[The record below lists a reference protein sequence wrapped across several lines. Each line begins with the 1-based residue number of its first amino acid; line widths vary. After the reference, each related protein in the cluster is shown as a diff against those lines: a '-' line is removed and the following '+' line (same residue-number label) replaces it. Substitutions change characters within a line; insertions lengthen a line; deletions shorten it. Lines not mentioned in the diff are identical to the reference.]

1 MKPVLLKEHL
11 SLLLL
16 LSLTVMLV
24 MTGESMLTA
33 ALPEIEHEFSVP
45 GTFGSWILPIVLLV
59 GAAASP
65 FVGTAGDRYGYKR
78 LLMVCLLI
86 YCGGLFGGLFAPD
99 IWVLLFS
106 RAMQGAGIAAFPLGY
121 AIIREQLPGTL
132 AETGIGVISAMYG
145 AGTFIGVISGSFITG
160 FFSWRMTYMV
170 LIPASCLLLL
180 LVWKFISNENRG
192 SSQGS
197 LDFAGFFSLVSFLFL
212 SLWFFSL
219 PSGERFTVQGIFI
232 LSCAVSGLLLFIWV
246 EKRTSHPLADFRLMR
261 RRPVM
266 VFMVIGFLTILA
278 FFILLQMMPF
288 IIRLPSGLSLSAS
301 MVGLILIPGALCDMI
316 AGPLTGRMIPVTGYR
331 LPCIIGSF
339 LLLSTGILLYF
350 FLISIITLVVA
361 WTLFS
366 FGMSMVAT
374 ADLIG
379 VMDYV
384 SKDRTAEATGIIQSM
399 QTLGGMV
406 GPIVTG
412 TILATSKISMMH
424 QGEIWDI
431 PETWT
436 YYLVFF
442 IVILISS
449 VLLVIS
455 LVFVKDKPG
464 RYDKEDPNIM
474 VRR

>member
-1 MKPVLLKEHL
+1 
-11 SLLLL
+11 
-16 LSLTVMLV
+16 
-24 MTGESMLTA
+24 
-33 ALPEIEHEFSVP
+33 
-45 GTFGSWILPIVLLV
+45 
-59 GAAASP
+59 
-65 FVGTAGDRYGYKR
+65 
-78 LLMVCLLI
+78 
-86 YCGGLFGGLFAPD
+86 
-99 IWVLLFS
+99 
-106 RAMQGAGIAAFPLGY
+106 
-121 AIIREQLPGTL
+121 
-132 AETGIGVISAMYG
+132 
-145 AGTFIGVISGSFITG
+145 
-160 FFSWRMTYMV
+160 MV

-232 LSCAVSGLLLFIWV
+232 LSCAVSSLLLFIWV